1 MLATNFIQHFT
12 KTAGET
18 LRGTMDG
25 VLPRFI
31 AQFLLVVAV
40 RLVTFTAVRSRRV
53 LGLMSLNGKL
63 PS

>member
-1 MLATNFIQHFT
+1 
-12 KTAGET
+12 
-18 LRGTMDG
+18 MDG
-25 VLPRFI
+25 VLRRFI